1 MPKRNIEKRPKHLRE
16 ALGLEEAPPLSR
28 GCDETVPKLMPKLF
42 RGELSNFLQQ
52 RERERGVCDSR
63 VPSKIIE
70 ALAAELGKNTSHL

>member
-52 RERERGVCDSR
+52 RERERERS
-63 VPSKIIE
+63 
-70 ALAAELGKNTSHL
+70 L